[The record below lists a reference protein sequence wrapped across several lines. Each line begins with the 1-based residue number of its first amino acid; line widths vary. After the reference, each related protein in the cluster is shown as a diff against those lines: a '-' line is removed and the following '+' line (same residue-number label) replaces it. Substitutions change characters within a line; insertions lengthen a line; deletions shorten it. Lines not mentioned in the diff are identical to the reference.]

1 VLEVS
6 SQYST
11 ENEFNLSCS
20 CFFNSAAL
28 KSSEER
34 KRGREIERE
43 REKKDR
49 REIEICPANVLQM
62 SCKCPVNVL

>member
-28 KSSEER
+28 QAKR
-34 KRGREIERE
+34 KKKRQREE
-43 REKKDR
+43 REK
-49 REIEICPANVLQM
+49 EVLH
-62 SCKCPVNVL
+62 VY